1 MQTNE
6 SNLTPKS
13 DSTMRCVTEI
23 NNNNNILAK
32 NEISQLFNK
41 VYDSN
46 FLSMINELS
55 ISIQNFHKSYV
66 NQSNIL
72 KSLFKENLE
81 KINDNLDKI
90 KYSFNEIDSLSSKF
104 YSDAKLIFKKMKIY
118 RSNIIKN
125 NNQSELK
132 TKHKK
137 SVSIN
142 YNIDNINNKLSNIK
156 EDIKIKKS
164 NNMDIDDYNTNNNVK
179 GSNSI
184 NKIFQ
189 KKKINNICLSN
200 NDSNNS
206 SKSNVIINGL
216 NKNLREELSN
226 KNKDDLILIEFYD
239 KFVQNLLSCEEL
251 INCNDGNNK
260 ILSLKELLNGKK
272 NDLIKCIKNLI
283 NISKENTSSFKENLS
298 NKINVLEEENN
309 KIKIEFENYKSE
321 EKIRKKFLE
330 NQILSLSKKDIDN
343 TKFLKSK
350 EKELNENKKHY
361 EENIKK
367 YEENISNLKSNINT
381 LNNKINENLNMN
393 EKLKKQNQ
401 EIIEEKNKEINKIN
415 EKYEKIINEKDQYH
429 KNELNNICKNKDND
443 ILQIKNEINELNKK
457 TMNLK
462 EENEKLINS
471 LNQKEIK
478 IKELS
483 SINQEVI
490 KISDIKENIIEE
502 NKNII
507 NEIKIKNK
515 ELNDIN
521 VNNNTKIRN
530 LENKIKDNKEKL
542 DKQIDINEEI
552 TKKYDELNKKY
563 NSNQS
568 EISELK
574 LINNKYNKTVI
585 ELEQENK
592 EINNLLIENKKKLK
606 DDKNKLNK
614 KVEELQKEIN
624 ELNKKINNKNKENE
638 ELNKKIKEKDEII
651 LEYQNKYE
659 NEIKKNNK
667 LEKRI
672 QEYNLKEE
680 EGNMT
685 EYENKKRKIPNRRYT
700 NNNIEI
706 ENVEKKF
713 RFLYKTMENF
723 NVNKSRNPSKKTN
736 HSNISKDIIN
746 KNKENSDLKN
756 IFERQNTISN
766 LNKVYS
772 NKNIYDKKIL
782 NNNINDNNDEKEES
796 STNTNIIENSTDN
809 LNIKITPENYSFI
822 KCYQLNSK
830 LKWCLFKKKD
840 KKNSLLTQKKYHY
853 RRYSI
858 SRESTA
864 NTNISNSE
872 LDSSNYK
879 DFIWMP
885 YKTNK
890 DFTEFGDISINNE
903 NLDIK
908 SEKGEDINEYKSVIK
923 KLENKMVEKDNE
935 YNKLDNYNKKLMNE
949 NKKYKNN
956 IEKLIKENVD
966 LNNQILKYKLDLK
979 NDKNF
984 IGVSFIDDD
993 PESSKF
999 IDDKCCEDILSGLNK
1014 EKEKNQIKKTS
1025 VFTKN
1030 LKNSIDM
1037 LMTKVIPSENIR
1049 SLLAS
1054 ILRQLGCSDED
1065 IFRLLGNYR
1074 GVISI
1079 PFSYNKFFNK

>member
-507 NEIKIKNK
+507 NEIKIKNT

-521 VNNNTKIRN
+521 VNN
-530 LENKIKDNKEKL
+530 
-542 DKQIDINEEI
+542 
-552 TKKYDELNKKY
+552 
-563 NSNQS
+563 
-568 EISELK
+568 
-574 LINNKYNKTVI
+574 
-585 ELEQENK
+585 
-592 EINNLLIENKKKLK
+592 
-606 DDKNKLNK
+606 
-614 KVEELQKEIN
+614 
-624 ELNKKINNKNKENE
+624 
-638 ELNKKIKEKDEII
+638 
-651 LEYQNKYE
+651 
-659 NEIKKNNK
+659 
-667 LEKRI
+667 
-672 QEYNLKEE
+672 
-680 EGNMT
+680 
-685 EYENKKRKIPNRRYT
+685 
-700 NNNIEI
+700 
-706 ENVEKKF
+706 
-713 RFLYKTMENF
+713 
-723 NVNKSRNPSKKTN
+723 
-736 HSNISKDIIN
+736 
-746 KNKENSDLKN
+746 
-756 IFERQNTISN
+756 
-766 LNKVYS
+766 
-772 NKNIYDKKIL
+772 
-782 NNNINDNNDEKEES
+782 
-796 STNTNIIENSTDN
+796 
-809 LNIKITPENYSFI
+809 
-822 KCYQLNSK
+822 
-830 LKWCLFKKKD
+830 
-840 KKNSLLTQKKYHY
+840 
-853 RRYSI
+853 
-858 SRESTA
+858 
-864 NTNISNSE
+864 
-872 LDSSNYK
+872 
-879 DFIWMP
+879 
-885 YKTNK
+885 
-890 DFTEFGDISINNE
+890 
-903 NLDIK
+903 
-908 SEKGEDINEYKSVIK
+908 
-923 KLENKMVEKDNE
+923 
-935 YNKLDNYNKKLMNE
+935 
-949 NKKYKNN
+949 
-956 IEKLIKENVD
+956 
-966 LNNQILKYKLDLK
+966 
-979 NDKNF
+979 
-984 IGVSFIDDD
+984 
-993 PESSKF
+993 
-999 IDDKCCEDILSGLNK
+999 
-1014 EKEKNQIKKTS
+1014 
-1025 VFTKN
+1025 
-1030 LKNSIDM
+1030 
-1037 LMTKVIPSENIR
+1037 
-1049 SLLAS
+1049 
-1054 ILRQLGCSDED
+1054 
-1065 IFRLLGNYR
+1065 
-1074 GVISI
+1074 
-1079 PFSYNKFFNK
+1079 